1 MNRPPFVP
9 AVALA
14 ARQSLGLSP
23 QQVTEQM
30 NACGA
35 LVDISHV
42 HAWEFGDYHPTEQE
56 LFALADVLW
65 CRTTDLMGID
75 EPRTLTE
82 HRLARQ
88 FSTARLA
95 HSIGMDAVRYEQAE
109 ERNLWTGDGQ
119 QTASL
124 LRLLNLTPLQLAKII
139 ELPGRPWSDTWT
151 PPEPTPS
158 RVH

>member
-14 ARQSLGLSP
+14 ARQSLGMSP
-23 QQVTEQM
+23 QQVAEQM

-35 LVDISHV
+35 SIDISHV

-75 EPRTLTE
+75 DPRTLME
-82 HRLARQ
+82 HRLERQ
-88 FSTARLA
+88 FTTARLA
-95 HSIGMDAVRYEQAE
+95 HSIGMDTAQYEQAE
-109 ERNLWTGDGQ
+109 ERSLWTGDAQ
-119 QTASL
+119 QTAAL
-124 LRLLNLTPLQLAKII
+124 LRLLNVSPLQLAQMIYQ
-139 ELPGRPWSDTWT
+139 PGRSWSDASA
-151 PPEPTPS
+151 PPEPSSS
-158 RVH
+158 RFA